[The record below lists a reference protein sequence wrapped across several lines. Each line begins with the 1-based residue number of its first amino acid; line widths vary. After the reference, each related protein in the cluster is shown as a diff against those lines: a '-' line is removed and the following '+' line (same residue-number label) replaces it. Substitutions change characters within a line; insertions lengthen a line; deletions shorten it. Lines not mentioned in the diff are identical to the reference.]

1 VPVPLSILVVF
12 SEPMDSTTLHPATV
26 QLLRNGYVVPGRVEV
41 ADDLLAVSFTP
52 AEALA
57 LNAAY
62 VLNVDSQVSD
72 LDGEVLRG
80 SEQVDF
86 TTTSEPSPL
95 AGEYVRV
102 TPWFFPGDAPRVVLN
117 ADYTFSLVFPN
128 TVPTAPEYTGPY
140 TATGAGV
147 TLDFGS
153 LGYPS
158 NRTKPCQTF
167 STGGCGRPVQA
178 RRVPTRPWRHE
189 RHTAW
194 GRASA

>member
-117 ADYTFSLVFPN
+117 AYLQSR
-128 TVPTAPEYTGPY
+128 VPEHGTYS
-140 TATGAGV
+140 AGV
-147 TLDFGS
+147 HGPLHSD
-153 LGYPS
+153 
-158 NRTKPCQTF
+158 RC
-167 STGGCGRPVQA
+167 
-178 RRVPTRPWRHE
+178 RRHSRFRQSGV
-189 RHTAW
+189 
-194 GRASA
+194 SI